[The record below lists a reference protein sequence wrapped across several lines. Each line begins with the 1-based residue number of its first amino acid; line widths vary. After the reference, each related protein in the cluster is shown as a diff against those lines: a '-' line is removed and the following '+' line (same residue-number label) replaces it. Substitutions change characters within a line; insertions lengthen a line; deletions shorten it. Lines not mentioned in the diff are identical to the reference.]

1 MKQKISLDGK
11 DQIIGDLQSEIE
23 ELEMK
28 NSSLEGSLYAT
39 QNEVSNLEAENKAL
53 FCSFE
58 KVEETVRG
66 YIHRCQ
72 DLEIQIEELNS
83 AKDDLNQTC
92 LILEARMKQAE
103 QAYEDKVRDC
113 EHVSASL
120 KESAELVEKLR
131 NDLTSLESKN
141 ANLHEFIEIAK
152 QTNATNEEIAEQN
165 AANLQRKISELEE
178 RLFASFE
185 QIEKLNSDLES
196 VRGEHTQLLDL
207 NKVLS
212 QQVLNIYSVG
222 SKNVL
227 IKACN
232 STVFLLSEINGD
244 VFFFFRFP
252 RVSPQLKS

>member
-1 MKQKISLDGK
+1 MC
-11 DQIIGDLQSEIE
+11 
-23 ELEMK
+23 
-28 NSSLEGSLYAT
+28 AT

-92 LILEARMKQAE
+92 LILESRMKQAE

-120 KESAELVEKLR
+120 KETNELVSKLR
-131 NDLTSLESKN
+131 NDLVSLESKN
-141 ANLHEFIEIAK
+141 ANLQEFIEITK

-178 RLFASFE
+178 RLFASCE
-185 QIEKLNSDLES
+185 QVEKLNSDLDS
-196 VRGEHTQLLDL
+196 VRSEHTQLLDL

-212 QQVLNIYSVG
+212 QQVRNITSANA
-222 SKNVL
+222 S
-227 IKACN
+227 I
-232 STVFLLSEINGD
+232 
-244 VFFFFRFP
+244 
-252 RVSPQLKS
+252 RVC